1 MTLIRTGWPDVPG
14 LDNGRR
20 ERCQSS
26 DLGTEPRVGLLRI
39 PLRVPIEVRTS
50 PYTRYMALKPQTPA
64 QIRAARK
71 AKAEAIARRQQP
83 ILEANAQGAL
93 NQKNARVR
101 SRAAAANKRSLPT
114 IKSKVPQPKQDLGRV
129 SKGLVG
135 FARKPSGSR
144 RRRVVGG
151 GIDAV
156 SKRRRI

>member
-39 PLRVPIEVRTS
+39 PFRVPIEVRTS

-71 AKAEAIARRQQP
+71 AKAEAIAKRQTA
-83 ILEANAQGAL
+83 IESSSQGAL
-93 NQKNARVR
+93 NRANARVR